1 MLISTYLTN
10 MSYVPPHLRNRK
22 EKQPQIMKETKIIES
37 EFPAFVPNHTPLN
50 NFKGPSFLSK
60 ISEAPARDTVPSK
73 EITIP
78 VTRSRYSRYET
89 RYDEYD
95 LAEDEE
101 EAGTEVTPQTK
112 PKTEDSEWQTVE
124 RKIRIKR
131 DKVQEALDNDD
142 APIEDEEGES
152 AWDEQPEEYE
162 TYWDDR
168 RN

>member
-1 MLISTYLTN
+1 
-10 MSYVPPHLRNRK
+10 MSYVPPHMRNRK
-22 EKQPQIMKETKIIES
+22 EKQPHLMKETKIVES
-37 EFPAFVPNHTPLN
+37 EFPVFVPNHKPMNN

-60 ISEAPARDTVPSK
+60 MSEAPAPDTLSSK

-78 VTRSRYSRYET
+78 ITRPRYSRYEK

-95 LAEDEE
+95 VDEDEE
-101 EAGTEVTPQTK
+101 EEEGTEVTPQTK
-112 PKTEDSEWQTVE
+112 PKTEDGEWQTVE

-162 TYWDDR
+162 TYWDER
-168 RN
+168 RH

>member
-1 MLISTYLTN
+1 

-22 EKQPQIMKETKIIES
+22 EKPKTMKETKIVEA
-37 EFPAFVPNHTPLN
+37 EFPAFVPNHKPMN

-60 ISEAPARDTVPSK
+60 ITEVTVVDTAAPTK

-78 VTRSRYSRYET
+78 TTRSRYSRYD
-89 RYDEYD
+89 RQYDDYYND
-95 LAEDEE
+95 DNDNEE
-101 EAGTEVTPQTK
+101 LQPDDDVLQTTEKTP
-112 PKTEDSEWQTVE
+112 DDGWQTVE

-131 DKVQEALDNDD
+131 DKVQEAMDNDD

-162 TYWDDR
+162 TYWDER
-168 RN
+168 RH